1 MKIAFLVYHDVLDDR
16 IINFLDELK
25 IDSYVKWENVLGK
38 SHDAAAH
45 LGTRTFPGHDSVR
58 LVPFQNEEKLT
69 QLITVIQDFNK
80 QAVKKDD
87 EIRLYLI
94 PLERVV

>member
-45 LGTRTFPGHDSVR
+45 LGTRTFPGYDSVR
-58 LVPFQNEEKLT
+58 LVPFQNEEKLI

>member
-25 IDSYVKWENVLGK
+25 IDSYVKWEEVLGK
-38 SHDAAAH
+38 SHNAQAH

-58 LVPFQNEEKLT
+58 LVPFENEENLS
-69 QLITVIQDFNK
+69 QLISAIQVFNK
-80 QAVKKDD
+80 QVSKKDD
-87 EIRLYLI
+87 EIRLYLL
-94 PLERVV
+94 PLERII

>member
-1 MKIAFLVYHDVLDDR
+1 M
-16 IINFLDELK
+16 INFLDELK

-69 QLITVIQDFNK
+69 QLITIIQDFNK

-87 EIRLYLI
+87 EIRLYLM

>member
-58 LVPFQNEEKLT
+58 LVPFQNEEKLI